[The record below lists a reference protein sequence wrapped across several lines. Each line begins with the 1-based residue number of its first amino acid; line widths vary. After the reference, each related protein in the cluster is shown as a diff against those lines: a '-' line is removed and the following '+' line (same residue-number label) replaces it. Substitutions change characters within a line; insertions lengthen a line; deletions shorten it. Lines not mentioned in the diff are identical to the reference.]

1 MKKLGSF
8 FVNNYMIFI
17 FLISFASVVGSLMF
31 SEIYHL
37 DPCKLCWYQRIFM
50 YPVAILS
57 LVSILFRIHLR
68 KAFILALCVP
78 GMLIALYQ
86 YYLQLTAGGTDAN
99 LCGGSVSCNF
109 IDFKLLGFVTIPLM
123 SFLAFLAI
131 NIIVLVAYLVQKRLS
146 KSTSN
151 LIQD

>member
-1 MKKLGSF
+1 MAKIKIF
-8 FVNNYMIFI
+8 VVNNYMIFI

-50 YPVAILS
+50 YPIAILS

-68 KAFILALCVP
+68 KAFVLALCVP

-86 YYLQLTAGGTDAN
+86 YALQLTAGGSDVN

-109 IDFKLLGFVTIPLM
+109 IDFKLLGFITIPLM
-123 SFLAFLAI
+123 SFLAFLLI
-131 NIIVLVAYLVQKRLS
+131 NLIVVGVYFLQKRSL
-146 KSTSN
+146 KSETTIS
-151 LIQD
+151 QG